1 MPLLNRKPFEF
12 GPTKPEALGLAA
24 EEEVK
29 SADQPLSCCPEGP
42 RPIPDRTLA
51 APGGQTLHR
60 CAVTARPGLPAA
72 ACGGKRAASPPALRP
87 HPPLPA
93 LAASLQVFVVKATGE
108 VFRTYEAYL
117 KQIELYRQAV
127 WSCRYSGKG
136 GLTLEEAQEAERKAV
151 AALQA
156 VSRAGS
162 KAAQRLP
169 AHQFA

>member
-1 MPLLNRKPFEF
+1 MPINPSPTALM
-12 GPTKPEALGLAA
+12 GPALSQTAPWQPLEAKTCTAAPSARAPGCPPPLAA
-24 EEEVK
+24 G
-29 SADQPLSCCPEGP
+29 SA
-42 RPIPDRTLA
+42 
-51 APGGQTLHR
+51 
-60 CAVTARPGLPAA
+60 
-72 ACGGKRAASPPALRP
+72 PPALRP

>member
-1 MPLLNRKPFEF
+1 MPLLNRKPFKF
-12 GPTKPEALGLAA
+12 GPTNPEALGLAP
-24 EEEVK
+24 EDEVK
-29 SADQPLSCCPEGP
+29 VPINPSPAALMGASLSQAAPLQPPEAKP
-42 RPIPDRTLA
+42 CTAAPLA
-51 APGGQTLHR
+51 HAPGGR
-60 CAVTARPGLPAA
+60 RRWRREGV
-72 ACGGKRAASPPALRP
+72 PPALRP
-87 HPPLPA
+87 THTRPA
-93 LAASLQVFVVKATGE
+93 LAAWLQVFVVKATGE

-169 AHQFA
+169 ARQFA